1 MIGSAVASTPGH
13 DNDDALVP
21 CTHAV
26 DHSLPMMV
34 AMCRLLRE
42 TYEPEQ
48 LTPSSMLKADPQG
61 NAVLEVIF
69 WMVSVAELSSWPN
82 QACLL
87 VCIHVSPASLPF
99 CALSG

>member
-1 MIGSAVASTPGH
+1 MIGSAIAYTAGH
-13 DNDDALVP
+13 GIDN
-21 CTHAV
+21 AV

-48 LTPSSMLKADPQG
+48 LTPSSTIKADPQG

-69 WMVSVAELSSWPN
+69 WMVFVADLSSWPN
-82 QACLL
+82 
-87 VCIHVSPASLPF
+87 
-99 CALSG
+99 LSMLDCV